1 MPRLKPLH
9 ERFAIEYIRTS
20 SNAEAYRRARKAIA
34 VYAYKPENARFLG
47 YQLKNYPGV
56 NERIEELRDAMAKR
70 ADITLDKLVNDV
82 QEAMNLARL
91 LQKPGE
97 IITAAMAQGKLCG
110 LYGDRVEQVN
120 IDGNEPQ
127 NVQEVL
133 DRVAQEVSP
142 EAALALAKA
151 FGLTEAEIAT
161 DKAEKAPEP
170 LLDQAPP
177 TDAVN

>member
-34 VYAYKPENARFLG
+34 VYAYKPENARHLG

-56 NERIEELRDAMAKR
+56 NERIEELRNAMAKR

-82 QEAMNLARL
+82 QEALNLARL

-97 IITAAMAQGKLCG
+97 MISAAMAQGKLCG

-127 NVQEVL
+127 T
-133 DRVAQEVSP
+133 AQEVIERVAEQVGP
-142 EAALALAKA
+142 EAALALATA
-151 FGLTEAEIAT
+151 FGLDYAETAKE
-161 DKAEKAPEP
+161 KAKEAPEP

>member
-20 SNAEAYRRARKAIA
+20 SNSEAYRRTRKAFAI
-34 VYAYKPENARFLG
+34 YAYKPGNERFLG
-47 YQLKNYPGV
+47 YQMKRHPDVSG
-56 NERIEELRDAMAKR
+56 RIEELRTQMAKR

-82 QEAMNLARL
+82 QEALNLARL

-97 IITAAMAQGKLCG
+97 MISAAMAQGKLCG

-127 NVQEVL
+127 T
-133 DRVAQEVSP
+133 AQEVIERVAEQVGP
-142 EAALALAKA
+142 EAALALATA
-151 FGLTEAEIAT
+151 FGLDYAGTAKE
-161 DKAEKAPEP
+161 KAEKAPEP